1 MIHSK
6 LYQDGRTYS
15 FKEKTYGNRKVL
27 LDLLKHS
34 KDISVEEDLTD
45 DLKHNLEAIMKNVN
59 DKQKLVKTLDEELVK
74 DDDIEKA
81 A

>member
-1 MIHSK
+1 M
-6 LYQDGRTYS
+6 
-15 FKEKTYGNRKVL
+15 
-27 LDLLKHS
+27 
-34 KDISVEEDLTD
+34 EEDLIN

-59 DKQKLVKTLDEELVK
+59 DKEKLVKTLDEELVK